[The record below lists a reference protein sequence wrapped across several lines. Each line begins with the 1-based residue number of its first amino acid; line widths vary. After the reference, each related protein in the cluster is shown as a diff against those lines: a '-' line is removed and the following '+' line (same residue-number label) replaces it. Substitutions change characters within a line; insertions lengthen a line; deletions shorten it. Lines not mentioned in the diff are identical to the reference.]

1 MMLRN
6 ASSALSEPAG
16 RETDAAH
23 AGRLGRAEV
32 AGLALAVAGGVVALD
47 QLAKGAVLSTLLPNE
62 RIKVFPGLELTRVH
76 NRGVAF
82 GLFPGY
88 GTVVTVAI
96 LLSLAVLVAYLI
108 ARHERPLLWIAVG
121 LVLGGALGN
130 LADRVRADAVTDFI
144 DPVLWPA
151 FNLAD
156 VAIVVGILTLV
167 YAVETPGRGRGDR
180 T

>member
-1 MMLRN
+1 M
-6 ASSALSEPAG
+6 
-16 RETDAAH
+16 
-23 AGRLGRAEV
+23 
-32 AGLALAVAGGVVALD
+32 ALAVAGAVVAFD
-47 QLAKGAVLSTLLPNE
+47 QLAKALVTTTLIPGE
-62 RIKVFPGLELTRVH
+62 RIKLVPGLELTRVH

-96 LLSLAVLVAYLI
+96 LVSLAVLVVYLI
-108 ARHERPLLWIAVG
+108 ARRERPLLWLAVG

-151 FNLAD
+151 FNVAD
-156 VAIVVGILTLV
+156 IAIVAGILMLI
-167 YAVETPGRGRGDR
+167 YAVEAPRRPRDAGA
-180 T
+180 